1 MNQQTSNLIT
11 QALVLLIGAIFT
23 YYQQHRAKVDA
34 VVKDNQAAKTAL
46 DVVNKTADF
55 VVHQLETGDLDN
67 KQKQA
72 NAVNTIKTTLTML
85 GLPTVPENVIAGA
98 VESAVSAMHL
108 AYETANTPV
117 AINSSITGAA
127 DLDGASV
134 ASQIGEYLKAQTEQ
148 GGGPMNG

>member
-1 MNQQTSNLIT
+1 M
-11 QALVLLIGAIFT
+11 
-23 YYQQHRAKVDA
+23 
-34 VVKDNQAAKTAL
+34 
-46 DVVNKTADF
+46 
-55 VVHQLETGDLDN
+55 
-67 KQKQA
+67 
-72 NAVNTIKTTLTML
+72 TML

-134 ASQIGEYLKAQTEQ
+134 ASQIIDNIKARTEQ